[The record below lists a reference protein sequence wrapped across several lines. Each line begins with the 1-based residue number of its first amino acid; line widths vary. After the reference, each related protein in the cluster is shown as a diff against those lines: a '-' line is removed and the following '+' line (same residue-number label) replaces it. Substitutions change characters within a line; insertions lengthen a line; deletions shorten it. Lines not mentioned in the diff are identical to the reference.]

1 MSLTSHYHRSG
12 VYVCPTCTTSTGSR
26 SASEWIAPF
35 LVLCTGVFCTP
46 VSPLHSVVFLFWPK
60 KNKKMLY
67 LCSLLSEDGRD
78 RSWSAFHFY
87 LDALLDRCDF
97 LSQRQA
103 ALRSVIKYHICPHYT
118 QRSARSEHGVPC
130 CFMV

>member
-1 MSLTSHYHRSG
+1 MYWR
-12 VYVCPTCTTSTGSR
+12 
-26 SASEWIAPF
+26 
-35 LVLCTGVFCTP
+35 VLYACF
-46 VSPLHSVVFLFWPK
+46 PLALCSFPLLAK
-60 KNKKMLY
+60 EEQKMLY

-87 LDALLDRCDF
+87 LDALLDRCNL

-118 QRSARSEHGVPC
+118 QRSARSEHGIPR